1 MRSYTLFQEYIWLVS
16 IIHKARGITF
26 GEINRQKPRFI
37 ILMLPPHALLS
48 LTGAISYVFAPL
60 CSPFKLL
67 RVNLSFMVN
76 PYR

>member
-48 LTGAISYVFAPL
+48 STGAISYVFTPPL
-60 CSPFKLL
+60 FAVQTSASKFIIYSQPI
-67 RVNLSFMVN
+67 
-76 PYR
+76 